1 MTAVMWQPIS
11 NVDVK
16 TLAEARRQAHNTAQ
30 WLVRLAQT
38 YMVPLPEL
46 RHTLLRWD
54 PKRRAL
60 VTKEFLPNLAL
71 ELRLTDLTLQFR
83 EHDRPSPHAL
93 DVDDRTPAEVEAWVL
108 VELLHRRLDRDRFSK
123 DLPYDFPN
131 LMTGDAVP
139 YTTETLGDGLRE
151 LATWFD
157 NGASLLAGTAEDILR
172 LGRPGTVWCWPQ
184 IFHLGAL
191 VVDASPS
198 RRILRIGMSPGDE
211 VNAEPYF
218 YATRHDARAL
228 MRINRNCCLPRGVIS
243 RQTAPAAYVMDFLR
257 ARIARIGLA
266 N

>member
-1 MTAVMWQPIS
+1 MTAVTWQPIS

-38 YMVPLPEL
+38 YMMPLIEH

-60 VTKEFLPNLAL
+60 VTQEFLPSLAL
-71 ELRLTDLTLQFR
+71 ELRLADLTLQFR
-83 EHDRPSPHAL
+83 EHDRPSPHTL

-123 DLPYDFPN
+123 DLPYDFAN

-139 YTTETLGDGLRE
+139 YTTEMLGDGLRE
-151 LATWFD
+151 LAAWFD
-157 NGASLLAGTAEDILR
+157 NGASLLAGTAEDTLR

-184 IFHLGAL
+184 VFHLGAL
-191 VVDASPS
+191 VAAAGPPT
-198 RRILRIGMSPGDE
+198 RILRIGMSPGDE

-218 YATRHDARAL
+218 YVTQHDARAP
-228 MRINRNCCLPRGVIS
+228 MRINRDWCLPRDVIA
-243 RQTAPAAYVMDFLR
+243 RQTAPAPYVMDFLR
-257 ARIARIGLA
+257 SRIAKMA
-266 N
+266 A

>member
-1 MTAVMWQPIS
+1 MTAVTWQPIS

-16 TLAEARRQAHNTAQ
+16 TLAEACRQAQNTAQ
-30 WLVRLAQT
+30 WLVRLAHS
-38 YMVPLPEL
+38 YMVPPIED

-60 VTKEFLPNLAL
+60 VTQKFLPNLAL

-83 EHDRPSPHAL
+83 EYDRPSPHVL

-123 DLPYDFPN
+123 DLPYDFAN

-139 YTTETLGDGLRE
+139 YTTEKLGDGLRE
-151 LATWFD
+151 LAAWFD
-157 NGASLLAGTAEDILR
+157 NGASLLAGTAEDTLR

-184 IFHLGAL
+184 VFHLGAL
-191 VVDASPS
+191 VAAASPS
-198 RRILRIGMSPGDE
+198 AQILRIGMSPGDE

-218 YATRHDARAL
+218 YVTRHDSSAL
-228 MRINRNCCLPRGVIS
+228 MRIDRDCCLSRDVIA
-243 RQTAPAAYVMDFLR
+243 RQTAPASYVMDFLH
-257 ARIARIGLA
+257 ARIAKIA
-266 N
+266 A